1 MLSKSIFG
9 KLLGKNKTKSYEEK
23 DFEIINGVFIKK
35 GEINKPE
42 KNIEEIQ
49 ENVKSEKTEKSKSI
63 F

>member
-42 KNIEEIQ
+42 KNRKE
-49 ENVKSEKTEKSKSI
+49 
-63 F
+63 